1 MINTFAHPYMFFLLV
16 PLALVLLRAWFKPVP
31 ALRVP
36 SLRPFKAASKGR
48 LSRINLRKLVPFLLY
63 SIGGVMLIVALA
75 GPREGMEEIRRRADG
90 IDIMVALDLS
100 GSMRAIDVPPGIRT
114 ERELEVAMASGKVK
128 VRLGTAKEEIAKFI
142 EARPNDRIGL
152 IAFAPLPY
160 VVCPPTLDHAWLIA
174 NLDRLE
180 SGSIGDATG
189 IAGPVA
195 SAVQRLKDSDSK
207 RSIIVL
213 FTDGAN
219 NVNAKITPRQ
229 AAKLAN
235 TFDITLYTVGI
246 GSRNSVMKLDS
257 MFGSSFQRVE
267 GSFDE
272 KLLQEMAD
280 TTGGVYYK
288 AADGESM
295 AKAMAQIDQ
304 LEKTSVEQ
312 NIIVNWKE
320 FYPLFCWL
328 AIAFLLIGFA
338 YEHALR
344 VSVP

>member
-36 SLRPFKAASKGR
+36 SLRPFKAASKGK

-100 GSMRAIDVPPGIRT
+100 GSMRAIDVPPGIRA

-128 VRLGTAKEEIAKFI
+128 DRLGTAKEEIAKFI
-142 EARPNDRIGL
+142 KARPNDRIGL

>member
-16 PLALVLLRAWFKPVP
+16 PLALVLLRAWFKPAP

-48 LSRINLRKLVPFLLY
+48 LSRVNLRKLIPFLLY

-128 VRLGTAKEEIAKFI
+128 DRLGTAKEEIAKFI

>member
-1 MINTFAHPYMFFLLV
+1 MINTFAPPYMFFLLV

-36 SLRPFKAASKGR
+36 SLRPFKAASKGK

-128 VRLGTAKEEIAKFI
+128 DRLGTAKEEIAKFI
-142 EARPNDRIGL
+142 KARPNDRIGL

-174 NLDRLE
+174 NLDRLVF
-180 SGSIGDATG
+180 GSIGDATG